1 MKRLNIQKKL
11 KSESNL
17 YTPDLL
23 DEIKAKAVSEN
34 LLSQDSH
41 TSKPVS
47 VNGSNSDG
55 RFKRKIWSIA
65 SSVCAVAC
73 CLVLVFC
80 FVLGKGGNTN
90 NRIVNLS
97 ASDLYGIGAVSSIK
111 LLNCNTSV
119 SAIKALS
126 DVSASTSSDVENSGD
141 VKDQAKKFNEYFTAL
156 DSFLGEDIVTTETSS
171 NVDSEYPYE
180 TKMVINGKDIDG
192 ETVVYTMYY
201 TEALSD
207 ALNDS
212 EDDDDEFETQKAY
225 VLKGVMVIDGKD
237 YYLEGQRVEE
247 NEIGES
253 ENELRIRAYLSEE
266 DRSSYVEMEQENS
279 VEDGETETEYVYSVY
294 SNGTLIEQTAVDF
307 ETEREG
313 GEVETEYELEFRNG
327 TGVGRYVVEKVVKDG
342 KTEIKVEYA
351 INQKVGEFSI
361 VEIIGADGEKQYEY
375 TFEDQTKLIF

>member
-1 MKRLNIQKKL
+1 MKKKL
-11 KSESNL
+11 SVFGL
-17 YTPDLL
+17 CLL
-23 DEIKAKAVSEN
+23 MALTFA
-34 LLSQDSH
+34 LSACNFS
-41 TSKPVS
+41 
-47 VNGSNSDG
+47 
-55 RFKRKIWSIA
+55 A
-65 SSVCAVAC
+65 SS
-73 CLVLVFC
+73 
-80 FVLGKGGNTN
+80 
-90 NRIVNLS
+90 LS

-126 DVSASTSSDVENSGD
+126 DVSASTSSDVENGGD

-212 EDDDDEFETQKAY
+212 EDDDEFETQKTY

-237 YYLEGQRVEE
+237 YYLEGERVEE

-266 DRSSYVEMEQENS
+266 DRNSYVEMEQENS
-279 VEDGETETEYVYSVY
+279 VEDDETETEYVYSVY

-342 KTEIKVEYA
+342 KTKIKVEYA

-361 VEIIGADGEKQYEY
+361 VEIIDADGEKQYEY
-375 TFEDQTKLIF
+375 TFEDGSKKVY